1 MSRTLPCQ
9 LVSQAGTLTQYGHG
23 MRRVIFDEE
32 HDMFRDS
39 VRAFVEKEIVP
50 NHEKWE
56 HDGKVDK
63 GMFRKAGS
71 LGFLGMAA
79 PESYGGGG
87 VEDFRYNSIINEE
100 IQRAAV
106 VGSGMCITLHNDVCL
121 PYFLNYC
128 NEEQADRWM
137 PGLVNGDLMSA
148 IAMTEPAMGSDLASM
163 GTTAIRDG
171 AGYVVNGS
179 KTFITN
185 GINSDLVITAVKT
198 DPSEKH
204 KGISLVVL
212 EEGMEGFK
220 RGRNLDK
227 LGMKS
232 QDTAEL
238 FFDDVF
244 VPEENVLGGEG
255 AGFLSLVNNLPQER
269 LSIAITGTAS
279 AQAAFDWTVEYV
291 TDREAFGQKISSFQN
306 TRFELA
312 EMKTELD
319 MAWVFIDR
327 QIEALNVGELT
338 AEDAAEAKWWCTEMQ
353 LRTITRCLQLFGGY
367 GFMNEY
373 PIARAYADARVQT
386 IYGGTTEIM
395 KEIIG
400 RQIVGR

>member
-1 MSRTLPCQ
+1 
-9 LVSQAGTLTQYGHG
+9 
-23 MRRVIFDEE
+23 MRRIIFDEE
-32 HDMFRDS
+32 HDMFRES
-39 VRAFVEKEIVP
+39 VRSFIDKEIAP

-56 HDGKVDK
+56 KNGKVDK
-63 GMFRKAGS
+63 DMFQKAGS
-71 LGFLGMAA
+71 TGFLGMAI
-79 PESYGGGG
+79 PEEYGGGG
-87 VEDFRYNSIINEE
+87 VKDFRYNSVINEE
-100 IQRAAV
+100 IQLAGV

-121 PYFLNYC
+121 PYFINYC
-128 NEEQADRWM
+128 NEEQAERWM
-137 PGLVNGDLMSA
+137 PGLANGDLMSA
-148 IAMTEPAMGSDLASM
+148 IAMTEPAIGSDLASM
-163 GTTAIRDG
+163 GTSARQEG
-171 AGYVVNGS
+171 NGYVVNGS

-185 GINSDLVITAVKT
+185 GINSDLIITAVKT

-204 KGISLVVL
+204 KGMSLLVI
-212 EEGMEGFK
+212 EDGMEGFE
-220 RGRNLDK
+220 RGRNLEK

-238 FFDDVF
+238 FFNDLYI
-244 VPEENVLGGEG
+244 PAENVLGGEG
-255 AGFLSLVNNLPQER
+255 SGFLNLVNNLPQER

-279 AQAAFDWTVEYV
+279 AQAAFNWTVDYV
-291 TDREAFGQKISSFQN
+291 TEREAFGQKISAFQN

-319 MAWVFIDR
+319 LAWVFIDR
-327 QIEALNVGELT
+327 QIEALNDGELT

-400 RQIVGR
+400 RQITGR